1 MNSRGRQVAK
11 PNTNDVRKR
20 QVMTMSE
27 DNLVSRRFLDCA
39 VDFLVGDYLPKIE
52 RCLEKLSDEQ
62 IWWRANEESNS
73 IGNLILHLC
82 GNARQWI
89 LTGIGFQPDNRNRDS
104 EFEQRDLIPREEL
117 LSLLRSTLSEVETTL
132 RTLDPTLVLESRKIQ
147 GHDVDILEAVF
158 HVTEHFSM
166 HAGQIF
172 LLTKL
177 LTATDLRF
185 YDFEAG
191 APVERWRSGPSG
203 SS

>member
-1 MNSRGRQVAK
+1 MC
-11 PNTNDVRKR
+11 
-20 QVMTMSE
+20 E

-39 VDFLVGDYLPKIE
+39 ANFLVGDYLPKIE

-89 LTGIGFQPDNRNRDS
+89 VCGVGSEPGTRNRDA
-104 EFEQRDLIPREEL
+104 EFEQRDAIPREEL
-117 LSLLRSTLSEVETTL
+117 LTLLHSTLADVEKTL
-132 RTLDPTLVLESRKIQ
+132 HTLDPGTLLDRRQIQ
-147 GHDVDILEAVF
+147 GHDVDVLEAVF

-172 LLTKL
+172 LLTKQ
-177 LTATDLRF
+177 LTAADLRF

-191 APVERWRSGPSG
+191 APVERWRSRLAG
-203 SS
+203 SC